1 MRKLE
6 ILVFLVFSFF
16 NLIVYAQ
23 KNDGR
28 TEIDMLIGRG
38 DSLLRA
44 NHKEQAFDNYQEA
57 LTLARAENSISALAA
72 LYKKIGVYHYLKK
85 EFERAEENYMKS
97 LQLDSTTKTAADT
110 YYNHYLLKRKLPKQG
125 SILPYLEKSI
135 ALYKVL
141 EYDASTYN
149 AYLSAGTVYKNNQL
163 YDKALELLLLAHTGF
178 SELNDTR
185 QLAKVCSVIGNIHN
199 HLKNYDQALGFHK
212 QALELG
218 KLNDVKNENS
228 NHYNNLAIVY
238 KNLGQQ
244 DSAIV
249 YYNQALKLLE
259 SDDVNYG
266 KILYNLANLYKAK
279 KQGDLA
285 KEYFEAS
292 IFYKKKKK
300 DTAAVMYSYNGM
312 ADLMLLK
319 GDLKATKIYLDSVAS
334 FFPHISDQLVLL
346 DYYKN
351 QVAYQREVGAYKS
364 ASDYQKRYSELFEKV
379 YDLERTEII
388 QTMQSRFAYE
398 KKVNENLQLSL
409 ANQNNLLL
417 LEQQRG
423 NLLNKNWMLALLGL
437 VVLLLAISYYVYA
450 QKQKTKEQALKIEK
464 LEAIYQ
470 GQETIKK
477 RIARDL
483 HDIVAAN
490 FNGLRLKVLAMPR
503 ASNQAELAENI
514 ASDIEVVND
523 QVRKVSHRLFPL
535 EMMAKGRPF
544 TAIMKSQLAE
554 FQLYRKI
561 EVQLEQELPPVLND
575 LDFEVQNHIYSIL
588 LEVLHNVA
596 KHAQATQLEIDCELT
611 DEKILQFKIKDNGMG
626 LNNSAKSGIGLLNI
640 KQRAELLGGCSSI
653 QKVSGGTEVKFSF
666 PI

>member
-1 MRKLE
+1 MRKLQ
-6 ILVFLVFSFF
+6 IHVFLIFF
-16 NLIVYAQ
+16 LCNLNINAQ
-23 KNDGR
+23 ITDGLS
-28 TEIDMLIGRG
+28 EIDVLMEQG
-38 DSLLRA
+38 DSLLRD
-44 NHKEQAFDNYQEA
+44 NHKEQAFDNYQQA
-57 LTLARAENSISALAA
+57 LALAA
-72 LYKKIGVYHYLKK
+72 VIDDTMALADLHKKIGVYHYLKK
-85 EFERAEENYMKS
+85 EFERAEESYRKS

-110 YYNHYLLKRKLPKQG
+110 YYNLYLLKRKLPKQG
-125 SILPYLEKSI
+125 NILPYLEKSI
-135 ALYKVL
+135 ALYQNL

-149 AYLSAGTVYKNNQL
+149 AFLSAGTVYKNKQL

-178 SELNDTR
+178 SDLNDSR
-185 QLAKVCSVIGNIHN
+185 QLAKVCSAIGNIHN
-199 HLKNYDQALGFHK
+199 HLKNYDQALDFHK

-218 KLNDVKNENS
+218 NLNNGEDEKS
-228 NHYNNLAIVY
+228 SYYNNLAIVY

-249 YYNQALKLLE
+249 YYTQALNLLE
-259 SDDVNYG
+259 SDNVNYG
-266 KILYNLANLYKAK
+266 KILYNLANLYKSK
-279 KQGDLA
+279 GRNDLA
-285 KEYFEAS
+285 RENFELS

-312 ADLMLLK
+312 ADLRLIQGNLK
-319 GDLKATKIYLDSVAS
+319 SAKVYLDSVAS
-334 FFPHISDQLVLL
+334 FLPHISDQLVLL

-351 QVAYQREVGAYKS
+351 QVTYQRRVGAYRL
-364 ASDYQKRYSELFEKV
+364 ASDYQKRYSELFENI

-423 NLLNKNWMLALLGL
+423 NLLNKNWMLAFLGL
-437 VVLLLAISYYVYA
+437 VVLLLTISYYVYA
-450 QKQKTKEQALKIEK
+450 QKQKAKEQALKIEK

-503 ASNQAELAENI
+503 ASDQNVLAENI

-544 TAIMKSQLAE
+544 TAIIKSQLAE

-596 KHAQATQLEIDCELT
+596 KHAQATQLDIDCEVIGN
-611 DEKILQFKIKDNGMG
+611 KILQFRIKDNGMG
-626 LNNSAKSGIGLLNI
+626 LDDSAKNGIGLLNI
-640 KQRAELLGGCSSI
+640 KQRAELLGGHSSI
-653 QKVSGGTEVKFSF
+653 QKVNGGTEVKFSF